1 MLRNG
6 TCSVAKEDR
15 FATGNMTTMLPPAE
29 GPGEHFVFPNT
40 VSRPAIQAAGEQ
52 AYLSRNVIALD
63 SIRLVIYKDTAV
75 NQYTE
80 R

>member
-1 MLRNG
+1 M
-6 TCSVAKEDR
+6 
-15 FATGNMTTMLPPAE
+15 
-29 GPGEHFVFPNT
+29 
-40 VSRPAIQAAGEQ
+40 
-52 AYLSRNVIALD
+52 YLSRNVIALD